1 MIYEE
6 RQEVECK
13 SGILVSSDAR
23 RDIREV
29 SFTESALQEFTVRD
43 VTNPLGQHF
52 HKEKFEVFYFL
63 EGGGT
68 IRTAEVDP
76 YGRIIGEVKSF
87 TVASGSAIKIPPWHT
102 HRFDLVPNTR
112 FIAFSS
118 KLFDPGDMIPCS
130 IKI

>member
-13 SGILVSSDAR
+13 SGVLVSSDAR
-23 RDIREV
+23 RDIHEV
-29 SFTESALQEFTVRD
+29 AFAESAFQEFIVRD

-76 YGRIIGEVKSF
+76 YGRITGEVKSF
-87 TVASGSAIKIPPWHT
+87 AVASGSAIKIPPWHT
-102 HRFDLVPNTR
+102 HRFDLVPDTR

-118 KLFDPGDMIPCS
+118 KPFDPNDMTSCP
-130 IKI
+130 IKV